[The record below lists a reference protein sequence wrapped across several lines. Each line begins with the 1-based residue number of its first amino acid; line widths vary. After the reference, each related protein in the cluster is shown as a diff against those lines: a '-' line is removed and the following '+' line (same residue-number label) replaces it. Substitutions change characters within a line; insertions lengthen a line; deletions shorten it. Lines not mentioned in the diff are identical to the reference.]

1 MLVEL
6 ATEPREDEICVEIVL
21 KVVLWSN
28 DGRSVLS
35 PEDERK
41 GVSVL
46 NLDDVVV
53 LSTNELLPETEF
65 DPLTEWLA
73 EDSPT
78 DCVDNEWAVLTIFK
92 ELGDRW
98 REVIVGSEV
107 KLSVCNRVFVAGANG
122 VDCNMAVEPTLKS
135 WVANVLLFVVAE
147 IEGSIYLDGD
157 VKTELILLED
167 TSDAT
172 VETWESCLVL
182 IATSWVE
189 TKLFDSNEAV
199 YERLSEYD
207 KASVEVF
214 DPKIIDLLGIS
225 SVAVTK
231 IVNVFF
237 CRYEPCV
244 SEVFEEVFDAIPV
257 KLNEE
262 ELLGREILS
271 DEGNPADSELSTE
284 LKDETCKL
292 FITVLSCV
300 LLAWIAEVSR
310 GIDECDVELTELEGF
325 SSGLV

>member
-1 MLVEL
+1 M
-6 ATEPREDEICVEIVL
+6 
-21 KVVLWSN
+21 
-28 DGRSVLS
+28 
-35 PEDERK
+35 
-41 GVSVL
+41 
-46 NLDDVVV
+46 
-53 LSTNELLPETEF
+53 
-65 DPLTEWLA
+65 
-73 EDSPT
+73 
-78 DCVDNEWAVLTIFK
+78 
-92 ELGDRW
+92 
-98 REVIVGSEV
+98 
-107 KLSVCNRVFVAGANG
+107 
-122 VDCNMAVEPTLKS
+122 
-135 WVANVLLFVVAE
+135 
-147 IEGSIYLDGD
+147 
-157 VKTELILLED
+157 
-167 TSDAT
+167 
-172 VETWESCLVL
+172 VL

-225 SVAVTK
+225 CVAVTK
-231 IVNVFF
+231 IVNVFV
-237 CRYEPCV
+237 CRCEPCV

-271 DEGNPADSELSTE
+271 DEGNPADSELSIE

-300 LLAWIAEVSR
+300 SLAWIAEVSR